1 MRRKYRMGG
10 QEKTKMLCDVEDTRW
25 MGFFNFQMGETDN
38 NFMSPSSSL
47 CFKDYRIWILFY
59 NVLDFYAV
67 YISWQRWS
75 VQWVLWACFP
85 FVW

>member
-47 CFKDYRIWILFY
+47 SFKGYLNIIL
-59 NVLDFYAV
+59 
-67 YISWQRWS
+67 
-75 VQWVLWACFP
+75 
-85 FVW
+85 

>member
-1 MRRKYRMGG
+1 MHRKYRMGG

-47 CFKDYRIWILFY
+47 SFKDECYFIM
-59 NVLDFYAV
+59 
-67 YISWQRWS
+67 SWTFMP
-75 VQWVLWACFP
+75 CIFP
-85 FVW
+85 GKDD